1 MPWPFDLRFMQLA
14 LLAGLVVGASAPLIG
29 VFLVQKRMSL
39 IGDGIGHLAFA
50 GVTAGLL
57 VEEWTGISPVWTA
70 LAVAVVGAVGIEG
83 LRRRGKTSGDLALAL
98 FFYGAIA
105 LGVVLAGLSSSLN
118 ATILSFLFGSIL
130 TVTTGDVW
138 LVVGLGL
145 VTLLVV
151 AVAYRALFA
160 IVLDE
165 ESARVAGIPVATLN
179 TVLVVLTAVIVVA
192 AMQVVGLLLIA
203 ALMVLPVATTQQFAR
218 SFRAT
223 LVGAVAVGIGSVVAG
238 LTASRAWGLA
248 PGGSIVLVAALTFGL
263 ASVLRIWRRAGDTT
277 LPTEVA

>member
-39 IGDGIGHLAFA
+39 IGDGIGHLGFA